1 MDYLT
6 ELNPQQRRAVTYGIR
21 PGNARKAGPFLV
33 IAAPVPARPRLLP
46 IARRICLRIELT
58 RIAFCCSRLRVVRLK
73 G

>member
-21 PGNARKAGPFLV
+21 PGNAREAGPFLV
-33 IAAPVPARPRLLP
+33 IAGAGTGKTKTIAHRATHLL
-46 IARRICLRIELT
+46 ANRLT